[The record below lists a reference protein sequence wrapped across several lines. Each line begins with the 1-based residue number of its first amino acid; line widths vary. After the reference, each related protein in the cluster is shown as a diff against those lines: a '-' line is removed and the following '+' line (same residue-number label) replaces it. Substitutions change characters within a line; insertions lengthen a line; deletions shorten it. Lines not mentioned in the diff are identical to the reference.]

1 MHGYGNRAVVANDEA
16 RQIWEGFQIVLRSFL
31 PSSLKFRELQVR
43 DGDVLVKTE
52 TAEFPLEA
60 VSGGLSA
67 MLELAWQIF
76 LRSRDS
82 VAFTVCIDEPE
93 NHLHPELQRT
103 IVPALLDAFPGVTF
117 VIATHSPFVVTA
129 SPDCKIYALASDTSG
144 IVTSR
149 LVQDINLSG
158 TSDDTLMSVLGLD
171 TALPLWAETQLSQA
185 MVALPPNPSVAELR
199 EFRDRLVAAG
209 LRDQFPA
216 AIDGLIAAPT
226 SHRAP

>member
-1 MHGYGNRAVVANDEA
+1 
-16 RQIWEGFQIVLRSFL
+16 
-31 PSSLKFRELQVR
+31 
-43 DGDVLVKTE
+43 
-52 TAEFPLEA
+52 
-60 VSGGLSA
+60 
-67 MLELAWQIF
+67 
-76 LRSRDS
+76 
-82 VAFTVCIDEPE
+82 
-93 NHLHPELQRT
+93 
-103 IVPALLDAFPGVTF
+103 
-117 VIATHSPFVVTA
+117 
-129 SPDCKIYALASDTSG
+129 
-144 IVTSR
+144 VTSR